1 MKNGIG
7 LLVMNCL
14 KIMYQKEELIIFT
27 EYLHISTAPG
37 IFFKFSNKTDEISS
51 KLLQFNFARRD
62 LAVHDLR
69 GAVGAEAGLERLG
82 VRGGAAAD
90 EDLHVRRTAY

>member
-1 MKNGIG
+1 MI
-7 LLVMNCL
+7 
-14 KIMYQKEELIIFT
+14 
-27 EYLHISTAPG
+27 H
-37 IFFKFSNKTDEISS
+37 DH
-51 KLLQFNFARRD
+51 

-90 EDLHVRRTAY
+90 EDMIEVALARLWSSKKRAPLVDLSMVHQVFQRCFQAARANPVTTNAKSDKHIFCHFSI